1 MVPSN
6 SNVEKGRDHLGRKRF
21 LPVAGSRPA
30 SPNAKRGT
38 GMLELVFAIAVVL
51 IGLLGYSR
59 ALVESA
65 ELEDLNRET
74 ALATEA
80 ARRMV
85 EGLYGTPF
93 GEVYARFNADPGDD
107 GLASGPAPGNL
118 FAVAGLGLRA
128 GDADGNQ
135 GEIIFPTQPDG
146 AGSIELR
153 EDLQEPALGMPL
165 DLNLDGV
172 VDGNDHSLDY
182 RVLPVLVRI
191 EWESGARQR
200 EFEVRTFVGVR

>member
-1 MVPSN
+1 
-6 SNVEKGRDHLGRKRF
+6 
-21 LPVAGSRPA
+21 
-30 SPNAKRGT
+30 
-38 GMLELVFAIAVVL
+38 MLELVFAIAVLL

-59 ALVESA
+59 TLVESA

-80 ARRMV
+80 ARRVV
-85 EGLYGTPF
+85 ESLYGTPF
-93 GEVYARFNADPGDD
+93 AELYARFNGEPGDD
-107 GLASGPAPGNL
+107 GLATGPAPGHL

-135 GEIIFPTQPDG
+135 GEVIFPTQLNG
-146 AGSIELR
+146 AGAIELR
-153 EDLQEPALGMPL
+153 EDLQEPGLGMPL

-182 RVLPVLVRI
+182 RVLPVCVRI
-191 EWESGARQR
+191 EWQSGARER
-200 EFEVRTFVGVR
+200 EFEVRTFVGAR